1 MNMALPDA
9 CTNLYSK
16 ELLLTLNEGQM
27 AADEAHITHDM
38 QLTADALPE
47 ENPSTEIDSKRES
60 AHPSFNFSA
69 LTAFSEDD
77 PEAARSIIGLLSKRP
92 ERMPNG
98 CSRHW
103 LTGGGRNCRHGS

>member
-1 MNMALPDA
+1 MPAQ
-9 CTNLYSK
+9 TFYSKK

-77 PEAARSIIGLLSKRP
+77 PEAARSIIRTLSKRP
-92 ERMPNG
+92 ERMPNRMQQALVG
-98 CSRHW
+98 R
-103 LTGGGRNCRHGS
+103 GGGRNCRHGS